1 MLFSFIDHFRNII
14 LNCLIHAFH
23 FSIDAKLPRKKY
35 GFHRQPNEYFPIEV
49 YISAILFVPRQN
61 PTKASATFEA
71 GLSRKPVN

>member
-1 MLFSFIDHFRNII
+1 MRNY
-14 LNCLIHAFH
+14 
-23 FSIDAKLPRKKY
+23 REKKY

-61 PTKASATFEA
+61 PAKTSATFEP